1 MTDNI
6 NTNVNTSINTNVS
19 PPEDR
24 SSLLPLSAY
33 TEGAVYEA
41 PEGYEVP
48 EGSSSVRE
56 NAKIYGIKC
65 DTRTDN
71 SILLSFVSVERDT
84 QKAILLTV
92 VDQKSGEV
100 IEEWFPKS
108 VCSNLD
114 TVSHHINVW
123 DKFMKD
129 QKPYLILTEEDAS

>member
-6 NTNVNTSINTNVS
+6 NISINISIS

-24 SSLLPLSAY
+24 SSLLPLSSY
-33 TEGAVYEA
+33 TEGAVYE
-41 PEGYEVP
+41 VP
-48 EGSSSVRE
+48 EGSEGSSSIRE

-84 QKAILLTV
+84 QKAILLNV
-92 VDQKSGEV
+92 VDQKSGEI